1 MPLTIHSSRRSI
13 TASRVWSGQRGSGED
28 VLLLPGLGD
37 DAHTLA
43 PLADRLARGFRVTVL
58 EPRGSGRSSA
68 PPQPWSVDDFVAD
81 ALVVLDRHEIE
92 SAHVFGTCLGAV
104 VAQELAAAHP
114 ARVRSLVLNG
124 TWLRSDVQFQTQLG
138 SWIWAA
144 RQESYFAD
152 RRGFVAAA
160 RALRRYDAT
169 GRLRTID
176 APTLLTVGA
185 RDSVRDV
192 EQTRAVA
199 AEIRD
204 SRVEVIEG
212 AGRRPY
218 RTQPQAYEALVERF
232 LTAAMSTV
240 EAAAA

>member
-1 MPLTIHSSRRSI
+1 MPLTIHSARRS
-13 TASRVWSGQRGSGED
+13 TTGPLLWSSQRGSGED

-43 PLADRLARGFRVTVL
+43 PLTDRLANRFRVTVL
-58 EPRGSGRSSA
+58 EPRGAGRSGA
-68 PPQPWSVDDFVAD
+68 PPQPWGVDDFVAD
-81 ALVVLDRHEIE
+81 ALAVLDRHKIE

-104 VAQELAAAHP
+104 AAQELAAAHP

-176 APTLLTVGA
+176 APALLTVGA
-185 RDSVRDV
+185 RDSVRGV
-192 EQTRAVA
+192 EHTTAVA
-199 AEIRD
+199 REIRD
-204 SRVEVIEG
+204 SRVEVIPG

-218 RTQPQAYEALVERF
+218 RTRPQAYGALVERF
-232 LTAAMSTV
+232 LTAAMATV